1 MDFASR
7 RPLGR
12 TGLNLSPIGFGAFKI
27 GRNQGIKYQE
37 GYELP
42 TDQESDA
49 ILHGVL
55 DLGVNLVDTAPAY
68 GSSEER
74 IGRALAG
81 RRESFILSTKVG
93 ETWENGEGRYDFS
106 ADAVDRSLDRSL
118 QRLRTDR
125 LDIVLV
131 HSDGRDLE
139 IVDRGETLE
148 TLVRRRDQGDVG
160 LIGFSGKTVEG
171 HRAAMDTGVVDV
183 LMVEYHALDRSQAAV
198 IEEAREQGI
207 GVLVKKGLA
216 SGRIPA
222 TEAIPACLEP
232 PGVASVV
239 IGSLNLDH
247 LRSNLAIASGPASD
261 RDQASSR

>member
-1 MDFASR
+1 MDFTSR

-12 TGLNLSPIGFGAFKI
+12 TGLNLAPVSFGAFKI
-27 GRNQGIKYQE
+27 GRNQGIKYRE
-37 GYELP
+37 GYDLP
-42 TDQESDA
+42 TDDQSDA

-68 GSSEER
+68 GCSEER
-74 IGRALAG
+74 IGRALAD
-81 RRESFILSTKVG
+81 RRDAFVLSTKVG

-106 ADAVDRSLDRSL
+106 ADAIDQSLDQSL
-118 QRLRTDR
+118 NRLRTDH

-139 IVDRGETLE
+139 IIERGDALDTLS
-148 TLVRRRDQGDVG
+148 RRRDRGDLG
-160 LIGFSGKTVEG
+160 LVGFSGKTVQG
-171 HRAAMDTGVVDV
+171 HVAAMDSGVVDV
-183 LMVEYHALDRSQAAV
+183 LMVEYHALDESQRPV
-198 IEEAREQGI
+198 IEEAERRGI

-222 TEAIPACLEP
+222 TQAIPACLEP
-232 PGVASVV
+232 SGVASVV

-247 LRSNLAIASGPASD
+247 LRTNLQIAN
-261 RDQASSR
+261 ASSDPDQPSSR